1 MRNVKIIAIVILNV
15 IFNSPLQATDLIEL
29 KKNTSNK
36 IVIKYQF
43 NVGSM
48 MDPSGKEGLSM
59 LTASLMSDGGSSQY
73 TKSEIDD
80 LMYPTASSYYAS
92 VDKEVTVFTFEVHK
106 DFIDSF
112 YDIAKGLLYT
122 PAFDENDFN
131 RIKSNQQ
138 NYVDQIIKA
147 SSDEEYSKMALE
159 DLLFRGTSYQHMI
172 MGTSSGVDA
181 ITLDDVKE
189 HYKKYFTKD
198 NLLIG
203 IAGNFSDTFK
213 NKLLEDASQLPSLEV
228 TLPEAPEINM
238 PDGIQVEIIEKQ
250 NALGSAIYGG
260 YPLQITRTDDEF
272 AALMVANS
280 WLGEH
285 RKSYGQLYHK
295 IREQR
300 SMNYGDYTYIEWY
313 ENGGRFQLPLAHVPR
328 HSNYFSLWIRPVQI
342 SDQLKAQYEELSG
355 IDVGHA
361 PFALRMAIRE
371 IDMLVNKG
379 LTQEDFELTR
389 QFLRSYIKLYIQTTE
404 KELGFLMDSK
414 FYGRTSYISELDELL
429 ANLTV
434 EDVNNAVRKH
444 FQVNN
449 MFICIVTDDG
459 ETGSLAENLSKN
471 KLSPMRYS
479 NLVKEGLSEEI
490 LAEDEAVS
498 KYQLNVKSVHII
510 DSNHTFK

>member
-1 MRNVKIIAIVILNV
+1 MKNIKYIAILVFAALIN
-15 IFNSPLQATDLIEL
+15 ISLQATELIEL
-29 KKNTSNK
+29 KKSTSNK

-48 MDPSGKEGLSM
+48 MDPAGKEGLSM
-59 LTASLMSDGGSSQY
+59 LTASLISDGGSSQY

-80 LMYPTASSYYAS
+80 LMYPMASSYYAS

-106 DFIDSF
+106 DFTDAF
-112 YDIAKGLLYT
+112 YSIAKGLLFT

-172 MGTSSGVDA
+172 MGTSTGVEA

-203 IAGNFSDTFK
+203 IAGNYSDTFK
-213 NKLLEDASQLPSLEV
+213 NKLLDDATQLPSLKV
-228 TLPEAPEINM
+228 ALPEAPVISM

-260 YPLQITRTDDEF
+260 FPLQITRADDEF

-285 RKSYGQLYHK
+285 RKAYGQLYNK
-295 IREQR
+295 IREKR

-313 ENGGRFQLPLAHVPR
+313 ENGGRVQLPLAHVPR

-342 SDQLKAQYEELSG
+342 GDQLKAQYEELNE
-355 IDVGHA
+355 IEVGHA
-361 PFALRMAIRE
+361 PFALRMALRE
-371 IDMLVNKG
+371 IDMLIKNG

-389 QFLRSYIKLYIQTTE
+389 QFLRSYIKLYVQTIE

-414 FYGRTSYISELDELL
+414 FYGRTNYISELDELL
-429 ANLTV
+429 ANLSV
-434 EDVNNAVRKH
+434 EDVNKAVRKH
-444 FQVNN
+444 FQVDN
-449 MFICIVTDDG
+449 MFICIVTDDS
-459 ETGSLAENLSKN
+459 ETGPLAENLSKN
-471 KLSPMRYS
+471 KLSPMSYS
-479 NLVKEGLSEEI
+479 NLVREGLPVEI
-490 LAEDEAVS
+490 LAEDEEVS
-498 KYQLNVKSVHII
+498 KYKLNVTSVKII
-510 DSNHTFK
+510 DSDLTFK

>member
-1 MRNVKIIAIVILNV
+1 MKNMKSIAIALFAVMIN
-15 IFNSPLQATDLIEL
+15 IPLQATELIEL
-29 KKNTSNK
+29 KKSTSNK
-36 IVIKYQF
+36 VVIKYQF

-48 MDPSGKEGLSM
+48 MDPAGKEGLSM
-59 LTASLMSDGGSSQY
+59 LTASLISDGGSSQY

-80 LMYPTASSYYAS
+80 LMYPMASSYYAS
-92 VDKEVTVFTFEVHK
+92 VDKEATVFTFEVHK
-106 DFIDSF
+106 DFTDAF
-112 YDIAKGLLYT
+112 YEIAQGLLYT

-159 DLLFRGTSYQHMI
+159 DLLFRGTPYQHMI

-181 ITLDDVKE
+181 ISLDDVKE
-189 HYKKYFTKD
+189 HYAKYFTKD

-203 IAGNFSDTFK
+203 IAGNYSDVFK
-213 NKLLEDASQLPSLEV
+213 NRLLEDASQLPSLDV
-228 TLPEAPEINM
+228 RLPEAPVINM
-238 PDGIQVEIIEKQ
+238 PEGIQVEIIEKQ

-260 YPLQITRTDDEF
+260 YPLYITRANDEF

-295 IREQR
+295 IREDR

-313 ENGGRFQLPLAHVPR
+313 ENGGRVQLPLAHVPR

-342 SDQLKAQYEELSG
+342 GAQLKAQYEELSG

-361 PFALRMAIRE
+361 PFALKMAIRE
-371 IDMLVNKG
+371 IDMLVKNG
-379 LTQEDFELTR
+379 MTPEDFELTR
-389 QFLRSYIKLYIQTTE
+389 QFLRSYIKLFIQTTE

-414 FYGRTSYISELDELL
+414 FYGRTNYISELDKLL
-429 ANLTV
+429 AALTLD
-434 EDVNNAVRKH
+434 DVNNAAKKY
-444 FQVNN
+444 FQVDN
-449 MFICIVTDDG
+449 MFICIVTDDSESG
-459 ETGSLAENLSKN
+459 PLSEYLSKN
-471 KLSPMRYS
+471 KVSPMTYS
-479 NLVKEGLSEEI
+479 NLVREGLSEEI
-490 LAEDEAVS
+490 LTEDEEVS
-498 KYQLNVKSVHII
+498 KYKLNIKSVKII
-510 DSNHTFK
+510 NSDHTFK

>member
-1 MRNVKIIAIVILNV
+1 MRNIRLLTLTILSV
-15 IFNSPLQATDLIEL
+15 FVSIQIQAGDIIEL
-29 KKNTSNK
+29 KKGTSNK
-36 IVIKYQF
+36 IVIKYMF

-48 MDPSGKEGLSM
+48 MDPAGKAGLSM
-59 LTASLMSDGGSSQY
+59 LTASLISDGGSKQY

-80 LMYPTASSYYAS
+80 LLYPMAASYYAS

-106 DFIDSF
+106 DLIDGF

-122 PAFDENDFN
+122 PALDENDFN

-159 DLLFRGTSYQHMI
+159 DLLFRGTSYQHMV
-172 MGTSSGVDA
+172 MGTSSGIEG
-181 ITLDDVKE
+181 ITLQDVKD
-189 HYKKYFTKD
+189 HYMRYFTKD

-203 IAGNFSDTFK
+203 IAGNYSDTFK
-213 NKLLEDASQLPSLEV
+213 DKLMADASQLPPLDV
-228 TLPEAPEINM
+228 NLQQAPEINM
-238 PDGIQVEIIEKQ
+238 PDGIQIEIIKKD

-260 YPLQITRTDDEF
+260 YPLHITRADDEF

-295 IREQR
+295 IREKR

-342 SDQLKAQYEELSG
+342 TDQLKSQYEELG
-355 IDVGHA
+355 DIEVGHA

-371 IDMLVNKG
+371 IDMLINNG

-414 FYGRTSYISELDELL
+414 FYGRTNYISDLDELL

-434 EDVNNAVRKH
+434 EDVNNAVKKYL
-444 FQVNN
+444 QVEN
-449 MFICIVTDDG
+449 MYICMVTDDS
-459 ETGSLAENLSKN
+459 ESEPLAETIGKN
-471 KLSPMRYS
+471 KVSTMSYS
-479 NLVKEGLSEEI
+479 NLVKEGLSEDI
-490 LAEDEAVS
+490 LTEDNEVS
-498 KYQLNVKSVHII
+498 NYKLNVKSIQII
-510 DSNHTFK
+510 DSKNTFK

>member
-1 MRNVKIIAIVILNV
+1 MKNMKYIAIILLAAIINTQ
-15 IFNSPLQATDLIEL
+15 LQATELIEL

-48 MDPSGKEGLSM
+48 TDPAGKEGLSM
-59 LTASLMSDGGSSQY
+59 LTASLISGGGSSQY

-80 LMYPTASSYYAS
+80 LMYPMASSYNAS
-92 VDKEVTVFTFEVHK
+92 IDKEVTVFTFEVHK
-106 DFIDSF
+106 DFIDKF
-112 YDIAKGLLYT
+112 YDIAKELLYT

-138 NYVDQIIKA
+138 NYVEQIIKA
-147 SSDEEYSKMALE
+147 SSDEEYSKMVLE

-172 MGTSSGVDA
+172 MGTSSGIEA

-203 IAGNFSDTFK
+203 IAGNYCDTFK
-213 NKLLEDASQLPSLEV
+213 NKLLNDMAQLPSLKV
-228 TLPEAPEINM
+228 ALPEVPVISM

-260 YPLQITRTDDEF
+260 YPLQITRADDEF

-285 RKSYGQLYHK
+285 RKSYGQLYNK
-295 IREQR
+295 IREKR

-313 ENGGRFQLPLAHVPR
+313 ESGGRVQLPLAHVPR
-328 HSNYFSLWIRPVQI
+328 QSNYFSLWIRPVQI
-342 SDQLKAQYEELSG
+342 GDQLKAQYEELSE
-355 IDVGHA
+355 IEVGHA

-371 IDMLVNKG
+371 IDMLTSKG

-389 QFLRSYIKLYIQTTE
+389 QFLRSYIKLYIQTIE

-414 FYGRTSYISELDELL
+414 FYGRTNYISELDDLL

-434 EDVNNAVRKH
+434 EDVNRAVKKH
-444 FQVNN
+444 FQVDN
-449 MFICIVTDDG
+449 MFISIVTDDS
-459 ETGSLAENLSKN
+459 EIEPLYENLSKN
-471 KLSPMRYS
+471 KLSPMSYS
-479 NLVKEGLSEEI
+479 NLVREGLPEEI
-490 LAEDEAVS
+490 LTEDEEVS
-498 KYQLNVKSVHII
+498 KYKLNVRSVKII
-510 DSNHTFK
+510 DSEQTFK